1 MAWMRSEDIHRPS
14 EAAAFGGRWLNRFAR
29 LPEGF
34 LERRSAVPV
43 AAPALVMLNEPLAH
57 FLGLDP
63 EAMRSREGVEAL
75 AGNRPIAGSEPLAM
89 AYAGHQFGVFVP
101 SLGDGRA
108 LWLGEVEARDGL
120 GYELHAKGTGPT
132 RFARG
137 GDGRASLGPMVR
149 EYLGCEA
156 MAALGIPSTRALA
169 VLQTGEAVRRMR
181 GFEAGGILIR
191 VARSHL
197 RIGSFEYFAYRGD
210 ERALAVLL
218 EHALACLDPD
228 LIEAP
233 DRALRFFERVME
245 RTAALVAQWMAV
257 GFIHGVM
264 NTDNTALSGETIDF
278 GPFGWLEAYDP
289 ATCYSSI
296 DQHGRYAYGM
306 QPTIAQW
313 NLARLGECL
322 LPLLSPIPEAAVER
336 ANAVIAAFP
345 ERYRQ
350 HWRERLFAK
359 IGLPPDPT
367 HEALGERLLAVL
379 RAQEVDF
386 TLAFRRL
393 SRLGRE
399 ASEADAAW
407 LALFREQE
415 AAFAWLC
422 DWRQRLSAIE
432 SADPPRQMAMLA
444 VNPAFVLRNHLAERA
459 AREAAEQLE
468 FGFFERLLRVLA
480 RPYEELPGEED
491 LYRPAAP
498 QERVTVTFCG
508 T

>member
-1 MAWMRSEDIHRPS
+1 M
-14 EAAAFGGRWLNRFAR
+14 
-29 LPEGF
+29 
-34 LERRSAVPV
+34 
-43 AAPALVMLNEPLAH
+43 
-57 FLGLDP
+57 
-63 EAMRSREGVEAL
+63 
-75 AGNRPIAGSEPLAM
+75 
-89 AYAGHQFGVFVP
+89 
-101 SLGDGRA
+101 DGR
-108 LWLGEVEARDGL
+108 GL
-120 GYELHAKGTGPT
+120 HPW
-132 RFARG
+132 
-137 GDGRASLGPMVR
+137 
-149 EYLGCEA
+149 
-156 MAALGIPSTRALA
+156 
-169 VLQTGEAVRRMR
+169 
-181 GFEAGGILIR
+181 
-191 VARSHL
+191 
-197 RIGSFEYFAYRGD
+197 GD
-210 ERALAVLL
+210 EHRQHRAF
-218 EHALACLDPD
+218 
-228 LIEAP
+228 
-233 DRALRFFERVME
+233 R
-245 RTAALVAQWMAV
+245 
-257 GFIHGVM
+257 
-264 NTDNTALSGETIDF
+264 ETIDF

-350 HWRERLFAK
+350 HWRERLCAK

-468 FGFFERLLRVLA
+468 FGFFERLCACSPDPTKSFPAKKTSTGPPLLRSGS
-480 RPYEELPGEED
+480 R
-491 LYRPAAP
+491 
-498 QERVTVTFCG
+498 
-508 T
+508 